1 MCLLEQNLPGVDAS
15 WSSEQLA
22 NAVCDL
28 LVAKGYLK
36 EKPAFIKSDRQAKLI
51 SIFATAGIDG
61 QRMLKYDNPGPLEM
75 AIRKG
80 TNGEA
85 WVQQV
90 MDALISMLPE
100 ETAKASKKILMDED
114 AKEALAT
121 AKARTQQRRAASLRD
136 STESVQRHSAEQ
148 AYSIAEIV
156 NLPNS
161 LRVAKQK
168 YPRDA
173 DIFMKYLCNNFVV
186 SHNDALKRLADLW
199 DLPDAEAYHE
209 MRKLFLGEMKD
220 SYDRNLG
227 RKVEQVQ
234 KMLGDSQAL
243 RCLDLG
249 TEHPLFLEKMEMAF
263 GGACFGINVEGP
275 AYSQFSHEFDEGLKC
290 NKIMLY
296 DGLHLAD
303 AIKTAQQKE
312 MTFDLVTILSVLHHI
327 PDDHLLE
334 LAKEIAEVC
343 SGYVVIKDNDLQSS
357 EKHQL
362 FTKIQADVYAGQL
375 LPGSPCYI
383 NYNVSKKKVLSA
395 FQEYFE
401 VEKEFVKRN
410 FTGAY
415 WLLLKKR

>member
-1 MCLLEQNLPGVDAS
+1 M
-15 WSSEQLA
+15 A

-28 LVAKGYLK
+28 LVAKRHLK
-36 EKPAFIKSDRQAKLI
+36 EKPAIIRSDRQAKLV
-51 SIFATAGIDG
+51 SIFTSAGIDG

-75 AIRKG
+75 AVRKG

-90 MDALISMLPE
+90 IDALISMLPE
-100 ETAKASKKILMDED
+100 ETATASKKMLMDDD
-114 AKEALAT
+114 AKEELAS

-136 STESVQRHSAEQ
+136 SPESVQRQPRKQVYSSAE
-148 AYSIAEIV
+148 IL
-156 NLPNS
+156 NLRFS
-161 LRVAKQK
+161 LRIARQK

-173 DIFMKYLCNNFVV
+173 EIFMNYLRNNFIMV
-186 SHNDALKRLADLW
+186 SPDFW
-199 DLPDAEAYHE
+199 DLPDEEAYRK
-209 MRKLFLGEMKD
+209 MRELFLGEIRD
-220 SYDRNLG
+220 SYDTNLG
-227 RKVEQVQ
+227 RKVEFVQ
-234 KMLGDSQAL
+234 KMLGDSQSV

-249 TEHPLFLEKMEMAF
+249 TEHPAFLEKMEMAF
-263 GGACFGINVEGP
+263 GGECFGINKEGP
-275 AYSQFSHEFDEGLKC
+275 AYGQFSKEFDEGVKR

-303 AIKTAQQKE
+303 AIKAAQRKE

-327 PDDHLLE
+327 SDDHLPR
-334 LAKEIAEVC
+334 LAKEISKVC

-362 FTKIQADVYAGQL
+362 FTKIQADVWAGQV

-383 NYNVSKKKVLSA
+383 NYDISKKKVLEA

-401 VEKEFVKRN
+401 FEKEFAKPH